1 MFTFKDSEGREYSAK
16 VCCSAIDR
24 VKAGAE
30 LDLLDLDSPVIEQM
44 TTNPAKAIAALW
56 YLLPEDKRVVSWDE
70 FRDSFAGE
78 VLEKATDAF
87 MEDWTNF
94 FHRPVIRDALKTMR
108 TKFAEL
114 IQRSMTNALT
124 RVEAE
129 IESKLGGSTPTASPV
144 PAE

>member
-44 TTNPAKAIAALW
+44 TTNPAKAIAVLW
-56 YLLPEDKRVVSWDE
+56 YLLPEDKRAVSWDE
-70 FRDSFAGE
+70 FRDSFSGE

-129 IESKLGGSTPTASPV
+129 IESKLGGSMPTASQES
-144 PAE
+144 AA

>member
-1 MFTFKDSEGREYSAK
+1 MLTFKDSEGREYSAK

-94 FHRPVIRDALKTMR
+94 FHRPVIRDALKAMR
-108 TKFAEL
+108 TKFAL
-114 IQRSMTNALT
+114 S
-124 RVEAE
+124 
-129 IESKLGGSTPTASPV
+129 
-144 PAE
+144 